1 MNVSNNRYIDVI
13 DGSIALTLF
22 DFTII
27 CWIAMQY
34 VFLKYDGNTMLFKPN
49 W

>member
-1 MNVSNNRYIDVI
+1 MHFNLFNMNVSNNRYIDVI

-27 CWIAMQY
+27 R
-34 VFLKYDGNTMLFKPN
+34 
-49 W
+49 